1 MSFFGFDSSRGHPAQ
16 GPGFGTAPDA
26 FAGISQHRGAA
37 QVDDDEGYVYY
48 ATLEITVQ
56 LTTTESILMIHTMD
70 LATN

>member
-26 FAGISQHRGAA
+26 FAGISQHRGAG
-37 QVDDDEGYVYY
+37 QVDDDEGYVHYMTVDI
-48 ATLEITVQ
+48 AVQ
-56 LTTTESILMIHTMD
+56 LTTIELILMIHTMD